1 MIQAINI
8 IRQTPEENLS
18 LLKGYINS
26 LINSEEI
33 NYQEYMELEL
43 LINLYSL

>member
-18 LLKGYINS
+18 LLKGYINN